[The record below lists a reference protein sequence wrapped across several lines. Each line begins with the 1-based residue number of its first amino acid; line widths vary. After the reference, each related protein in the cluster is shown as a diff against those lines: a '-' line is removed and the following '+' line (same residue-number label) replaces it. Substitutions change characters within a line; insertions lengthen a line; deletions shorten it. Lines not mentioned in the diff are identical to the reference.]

1 MEDYSNLF
9 ELSNL
14 PLLETLIIGSTTETS
29 NNFYSASFKV
39 HGIVS
44 FIVLFYRF
52 TRTHFY
58 FFRSWFFP
66 LF

>member
-1 MEDYSNLF
+1 MSFADYGGLF

-39 HGIVS
+39 QSMIY
-44 FIVLFYRF
+44 I
-52 TRTHFY
+52 
-58 FFRSWFFP
+58 
-66 LF
+66 